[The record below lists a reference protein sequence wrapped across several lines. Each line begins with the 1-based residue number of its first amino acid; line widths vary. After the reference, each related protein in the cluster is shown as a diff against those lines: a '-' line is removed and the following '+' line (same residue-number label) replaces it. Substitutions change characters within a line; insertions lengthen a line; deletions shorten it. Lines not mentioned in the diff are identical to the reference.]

1 MLLSTAFAPISK
13 LSTGKYP
20 LIHRTY
26 PQKKGEHPAYPQ
38 EKMTRFEQAASLP
51 GKSPSPDFL
60 AYTHT
65 NVNKT
70 KQKQKQNKNK
80 NKTKNKRQ
88 NNKTKINNK
97 NRKQNKKMI
106 MSKNN

>member
-13 LSTGKYP
+13 LSTGKCP

-65 NVNKT
+65 NVKTKT
-70 KQKQKQNKNK
+70 KQKGKTTKQRQIIKTE
-80 NKTKNKRQ
+80 NKTKK
-88 NNKTKINNK
+88 
-97 NRKQNKKMI
+97 
-106 MSKNN
+106 

>member
-1 MLLSTAFAPISK
+1 MLLSTTFAPISK
-13 LSTGKYP
+13 LSTGKCP

-60 AYTHT
+60 AYTHERKQK
-65 NVNKT
+65 NKT
-70 KQKQKQNKNK
+70 KKQKNKKTKQNKNK
-80 NKTKNKRQ
+80 KTKQ
-88 NNKTKINNK
+88 
-97 NRKQNKKMI
+97 QNKDK
-106 MSKNN
+106 

>member
-1 MLLSTAFAPISK
+1 MSTAKYALIHSICPISK
-13 LSTGKYP
+13 LSTGKCP

-65 NVNKT
+65 NVNK
-70 KQKQKQNKNK
+70 QKQNK
-80 NKTKNKRQ
+80 Q

-97 NRKQNKKMI
+97 NRKQNKK
-106 MSKNN
+106 NDNE

>member
-1 MLLSTAFAPISK
+1 MSTAKYALIHSICPISK
-13 LSTGKYP
+13 LSTGKCP

-70 KQKQKQNKNK
+70 KTKQKQNKQNK
-80 NKTKNKRQ
+80 NK
-88 NNKTKINNK
+88 KTKQ
-97 NRKQNKKMI
+97 QNKDK
-106 MSKNN
+106 

>member
-13 LSTGKYP
+13 LSTGKCP

-65 NVNKT
+65 NVNKKT
-70 KQKQKQNKNK
+70 KQKNKQK
-80 NKTKNKRQ
+80 NKTKQ
-88 NNKTKINNK
+88 
-97 NRKQNKKMI
+97 QNKDK
-106 MSKNN
+106 

>member
-13 LSTGKYP
+13 LSTGKCP

-60 AYTHT
+60 AYTHER
-65 NVNKT
+65 
-70 KQKQKQNKNK
+70 KQK
-80 NKTKNKRQ
+80 NKTKKQKNKKQNKTKTKRQ

-97 NRKQNKKMI
+97 NRKQNKK
-106 MSKNN
+106 NDNE

>member
-13 LSTGKYP
+13 LSTGKCP

-38 EKMTRFEQAASLP
+38 EKMTRFEQAASFP

-65 NVNKT
+65 NVNKKT
-70 KQKQKQNKNK
+70 KQNKK
-80 NKTKNKRQ
+80 QKTKRQ

>member
-13 LSTGKYP
+13 LSTGKCP

-70 KQKQKQNKNK
+70 KTKQKQNKQNK
-80 NKTKNKRQ
+80 NK
-88 NNKTKINNK
+88 KTKQ
-97 NRKQNKKMI
+97 QNKDK
-106 MSKNN
+106 

>member
-1 MLLSTAFAPISK
+1 MSTAKYALIHSICPISK
-13 LSTGKYP
+13 LSTGKCP

-65 NVNKT
+65 NVNK
-70 KQKQKQNKNK
+70 KQKTKQKQNK
-80 NKTKNKRQ
+80 KTKRQ
-88 NNKTKINNK
+88 KQKGKTT
-97 NRKQNKKMI
+97 KQR
-106 MSKNN
+106 

>member
-13 LSTGKYP
+13 LSTGKCP

-26 PQKKGEHPAYPQ
+26 PQKKGEHPACPQ

-60 AYTHT
+60 AYTHER
-65 NVNKT
+65 
-70 KQKQKQNKNK
+70 KQK
-80 NKTKNKRQ
+80 NKTKKTNKKTKQ

-97 NRKQNKKMI
+97 TKKTKQR
-106 MSKNN
+106 

>member
-13 LSTGKYP
+13 LSTGKCP
-20 LIHRTY
+20 FIHRTY

-65 NVNKT
+65 NVNKKKT
-70 KQKQKQNKNK
+70 KQNKNK
-80 NKTKNKRQ
+80 KGKT
-88 NNKTKINNK
+88 TKQ
-97 NRKQNKKMI
+97 R
-106 MSKNN
+106 

>member
-1 MLLSTAFAPISK
+1 MSTAKYALIHSICPISK
-13 LSTGKYP
+13 LSTGKCP

-65 NVNKT
+65 NVNKKT
-70 KQKQKQNKNK
+70 KQKNKQK
-80 NKTKNKRQ
+80 NKTKQ
-88 NNKTKINNK
+88 
-97 NRKQNKKMI
+97 QNKDK
-106 MSKNN
+106 

>member
-13 LSTGKYP
+13 LSTGKCP

-26 PQKKGEHPAYPQ
+26 PQKKGEHPACPQ

-65 NVNKT
+65 NVNKKT
-70 KQKQKQNKNK
+70 KQKNKTNK
-80 NKTKNKRQ
+80 NKT
-88 NNKTKINNK
+88 NKTKTK
-97 NRKQNKKMI
+97 GKTTKQR
-106 MSKNN
+106 

>member
-13 LSTGKYP
+13 LSTGKCP

-51 GKSPSPDFL
+51 GKVRPRISQR
-60 AYTHT
+60 THT
-65 NVNKT
+65 HERKQKNKT
-70 KQKQKQNKNK
+70 NK
-80 NKTKNKRQ
+80 NKTNKTKTKRQ

>member
-13 LSTGKYP
+13 LSTGKCP

-65 NVNKT
+65 HER
-70 KQKQKQNKNK
+70 KQK
-80 NKTKNKRQ
+80 NKTKNKTKKQNKTKTKRQ

-97 NRKQNKKMI
+97 NRKQNKK
-106 MSKNN
+106 